1 MTLQLI
7 MNHSFVDIVE
17 ILTLK
22 VTKFFKNCLL
32 KLPTDWQ

>member
-7 MNHSFVDIVE
+7 MNHSFVDIVK

-22 VTKFFKNCLL
+22 VTQFLKNCLL